1 MSHNFFISCKYKMFQ
16 VVVVIA
22 IDSLERAYFLSTDP
36 VLILSL
42 TSTVFCTITMFI
54 IDDL

>member
-1 MSHNFFISCKYKMFQ
+1 MFQ